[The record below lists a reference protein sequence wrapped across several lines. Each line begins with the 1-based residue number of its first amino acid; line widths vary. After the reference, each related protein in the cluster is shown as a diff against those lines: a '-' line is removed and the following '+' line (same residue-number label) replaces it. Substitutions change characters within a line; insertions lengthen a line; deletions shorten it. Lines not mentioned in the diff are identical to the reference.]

1 MATDTFHFTVDTW
14 NIVKQTVTVEQN
26 MLLTE
31 TNVGDSR
38 WHTNS
43 PLPGNLQ
50 CCKSNNR
57 WTTKS
62 VLIYKRMNQ
71 QDLGLTICNIK

>member
-1 MATDTFHFTVDTW
+1 MKMLIEIYNSKKYTNYVLWRLSLIVLATDTFHFTVDTW
-14 NIVKQTVTVEQN
+14 NIVEQTVTVEQN

-43 PLPGNLQ
+43 PLPGNVQ
-50 CCKSNNR
+50 YC
-57 WTTKS
+57 
-62 VLIYKRMNQ
+62 
-71 QDLGLTICNIK
+71 